1 MAKDISEMSED
12 EIRMKHEF
20 EKKEAA
26 WLEEREKM
34 KKVYNST
41 TLCMHFLLYF

>member
-1 MAKDISEMSED
+1 MPRPDFMGKDPVDLTED
-12 EIRMKHEF
+12 EIRLKHEF

-34 KKVYNST
+34 KRVS
-41 TLCMHFLLYF
+41 